1 MAVVGRANAAYG
13 DGVGSAIVIRGLV
26 KRFGSAVA
34 LDGLDLEVPTGEAFG
49 FVGPNG
55 AGKTTTI
62 RVLLDLIRPTAGTV
76 SVLGLDPRRD
86 GVALRHRVGYLP
98 GALELPPRLSGR
110 SFLADGAALRGRRMD
125 DEVAALA
132 ERLDADLDRPMG
144 ELSLGNRR
152 KIGMI
157 AAFAPR
163 PELLVLDEPTGG
175 LDPLVQQTFRALAR
189 EAVADGR
196 TVFLSSHVL
205 DEVQH
210 VTDSV
215 GVLRAGRLV
224 AGGRIDTLIAQLV
237 RTFRIRFDD
246 ADAPPPD
253 PARLLGVP
261 GVVAARPCADGLE
274 LKLDVEVPAGP
285 LLAALAPLRPS
296 DLHCSEADLE
306 DLFLGYYGERGRS

>member
-1 MAVVGRANAAYG
+1 VDA
-13 DGVGSAIVIRGLV
+13 AIVTRTLV
-26 KRFGSAVA
+26 KRFGASTA
-34 LDGLDLEVPTGEAFG
+34 LDDLDLEVPVGGVFG
-49 FVGPNG
+49 FLGPNG

-62 RVLLDLIRPTAGTV
+62 RLLLDLIRPTSGTA

-86 GVALRHRVGYLP
+86 GVVLRSRIGYLP
-98 GALELPPRLSGR
+98 GALDLPPRLSGR
-110 SFLADGAALRGRRMD
+110 DFLADQAALCRRRLD
-125 DEVAALA
+125 AEVAVLA
-132 ERLDADLDRPMG
+132 ERLGADLDRPMG

-210 VTDSV
+210 IADSV
-215 GVLRAGRLV
+215 AVLREGRLV
-224 AGGRIDTLIAQLV
+224 VAGRIETLIAQLV
-237 RTFRIRFDD
+237 RTFRVRFDD
-246 ADAPPPD
+246 VAAPPPE
-253 PARLLGVP
+253 PARLAGVP
-261 GVVAARPCADGLE
+261 GVVAVRSSAGEPE
-274 LKLDVEVPAGP
+274 IEIDVEGAAGP
-285 LLAALAPLRPS
+285 LLAVLAPLRPT
-296 DLHCSEADLE
+296 DLHCAEADLE
-306 DLFLGYYGERGRS
+306 DLFLGYYGGGDRS